1 MSTSTAST
9 RGSADEKPKGGIFGK
24 ILLFI
29 RQVIDELRKVVR
41 PTRQELTTYTTVV
54 IVFVGVMMAYVFGLD
69 QIFVRAVGFVF
80 GSGSDG

>member
-9 RGSADEKPKGGIFGK
+9 RGSADEKPKGGIFGT

-41 PTRQELTTYTTVV
+41 PTRDELTSYTIALVV
-54 IVFVGVMMAYVFGLD
+54 FLAILMAYVVGLD
-69 QIFVRAVGFVF
+69 QLLVHLVDWTFA
-80 GSGSDG
+80 

>member
-41 PTRQELTTYTTVV
+41 PTRDELVSYTIALVV
-54 IVFVGVMMAYVFGLD
+54 FLVILMAYVVGLD
-69 QIFVRAVGFVF
+69 QLLVHLVDWVF
-80 GSGSDG
+80 A